1 VQDVQDPATG
11 TIYQAPYDAYDPNGP
26 DGPGYY
32 LNKGGTL
39 VRLNVIN
46 HE

>member
-1 VQDVQDPATG
+1 MTPN
-11 TIYQAPYDAYDPNGP
+11 IQAGP

-39 VRLNVIN
+39 VRLQVVN
-46 HE
+46 HS